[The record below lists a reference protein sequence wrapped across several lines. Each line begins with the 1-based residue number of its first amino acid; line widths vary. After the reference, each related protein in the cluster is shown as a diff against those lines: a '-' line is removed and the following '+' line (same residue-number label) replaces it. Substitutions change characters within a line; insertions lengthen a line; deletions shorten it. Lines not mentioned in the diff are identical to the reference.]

1 MHRIMRLVAQ
11 VFMIVKLIQGKNLK
25 QEGILSAYHFFFKSL
40 M

>member
-25 QEGILSAYHFFFKSL
+25 QKRILDTHHFFKPL